1 MSGILASMIDG
12 LLIGSVY
19 GLAAMGL
26 SLIWGVM
33 DVINLTH
40 GAMIALGMFGMYLL
54 FNATA
59 VNAYFLVLPLIAA
72 GFALGILVY
81 WLSVNW
87 VIDRPILMSLLSTF
101 AVNMMVIGIG
111 TAIWSTSPYNVNFTM
126 PGITFGDYT
135 FTGNHIAAASSAVVI
150 ALLLEL
156 FLRRTRTGKAI
167 RAVADNRDAAELMG
181 ISSTR
186 VLMIAFA
193 IGIALAVAS
202 GALVSTLFPFT
213 ILSGAGYQLKS
224 FVVTVLAGLGKPFG
238 ALVEGVLLGLLEG
251 AVSPFIAVSW
261 IPLIEFGLFVLVLIV
276 FPRGI
281 SERPR
286 HDPPPAVTLAH
297 SPAGR
302 TLRMASLAR

>member
-12 LLIGSVY
+12 VLIGSVY

-40 GAMIALGMFGMYLL
+40 GSMIALGMFGMYLL
-54 FNATA
+54 FTA
-59 VNAYFLVLPLIAA
+59 ITGSSAYFLLIPVIAA
-72 GFALGILVY
+72 GLVLGIIVY
-81 WLSVNW
+81 WLSVSW
-87 VIDRPILMSLLSTF
+87 VIGRPILTSLLSTF

-111 TAIWSTSPYNVNFTM
+111 TAIWSTSPYNVNFSL
-126 PGITFGDYT
+126 PGITVGAYT
-135 FTGNHIAAASSAVVI
+135 FTGNHIAAAVSAVVI

-156 FLRRTRTGKAI
+156 FLYRTRAGKAI
-167 RAVADNRDAAELMG
+167 RAVSDNRDAAELMG

-193 IGIALAVAS
+193 IGIALAASS

-238 ALVEGVLLGLLEG
+238 ALVAGVLLGLLEG

-281 SERPR
+281 F
-286 HDPPPAVTLAH
+286 
-297 SPAGR
+297 GR
-302 TLRMASLAR
+302 ATA

>member
-54 FNATA
+54 FGAIA
-59 VNAYFLVLPLIAA
+59 ISPYILLVPVIAA
-72 GFALGILVY
+72 GLTLGVIVY
-81 WLSVNW
+81 WLSVNF
-87 VIDRPILMSLLSTF
+87 VVDRPILMSLLSTF
-101 AVNMMVIGIG
+101 AVNMMVIGVG
-111 TAIWSTSPYNVNFTM
+111 TAIWSTSPYNVNFTV
-126 PGITFGDYT
+126 PGITVGAYT
-135 FTGNHIAAASSAVVI
+135 FTGNHMAAAGSAVVI

-156 FLRRTRTGKAI
+156 FLRRTRAGKAI

-186 VLMIAFA
+186 VLMAAFA
-193 IGIALAVAS
+193 IGIALAAAS

-213 ILSGAGYQLKS
+213 ILSGSGYQLKS

-238 ALVEGVLLGLLEG
+238 ALVAGVLLGLLEG
-251 AVSPFIAVSW
+251 AVSPFIAISW

-281 SERPR
+281 FGK
-286 HDPPPAVTLAH
+286 ATA
-297 SPAGR
+297 
-302 TLRMASLAR
+302 

>member
-40 GAMIALGMFGMYLL
+40 GSMIALGMFGMYLL
-54 FNATA
+54 FGALAGT
-59 VNAYFLVLPLIAA
+59 NAYLLLIPVIVGGLVL
-72 GFALGILVY
+72 GIIVY
-81 WLSVNW
+81 WLSVSW
-87 VIDRPILMSLLSTF
+87 VIGRPILTSLLSTF

-111 TAIWSTSPYNVNFTM
+111 TAIWSTSPYNVNFSL
-126 PGITFGDYT
+126 PGITVGDYT
-135 FTGNHIAAASSAVVI
+135 FTGNHIAAACSAVVI

-156 FLRRTRTGKAI
+156 FLYRTRAGKAI
-167 RAVADNRDAAELMG
+167 RAVSDNRDAAELMG

-193 IGIALAVAS
+193 IGIALAAAS

-213 ILSGAGYQLKS
+213 ILSGAGYS
-224 FVVTVLAGLGKPFG
+224 
-238 ALVEGVLLGLLEG
+238 
-251 AVSPFIAVSW
+251 
-261 IPLIEFGLFVLVLIV
+261 
-276 FPRGI
+276 
-281 SERPR
+281 
-286 HDPPPAVTLAH
+286 
-297 SPAGR
+297 
-302 TLRMASLAR
+302 